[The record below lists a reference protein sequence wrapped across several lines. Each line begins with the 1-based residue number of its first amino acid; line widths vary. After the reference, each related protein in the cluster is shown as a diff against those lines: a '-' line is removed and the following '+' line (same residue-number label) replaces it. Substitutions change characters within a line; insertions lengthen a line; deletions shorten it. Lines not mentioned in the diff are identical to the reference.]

1 MLFSHRHLW
10 RYWRTTRMERLM
22 NTRYLKQVR
31 RIFSQYDAP
40 PEVIRSYQRQ
50 WVRSVRRL
58 GDKWLVAKNIERI
71 EA

>member
-1 MLFSHRHLW
+1 MLFSNRYLW
-10 RYWRTTRMERLM
+10 RHRRTTRMEGLM

-58 GDKWLVAKNIERI
+58 GTKWLVAKNVERI

>member
-1 MLFSHRHLW
+1 MLFSHRYFW
-10 RYWRTTRMERLM
+10 RHWRTTRMEGLM

-58 GDKWLVAKNIERI
+58 GTKWLVAKNVERI
-71 EA
+71 ES